1 MKLYGLLVYNANH
14 QLVYDN
20 YNLGDVFFMFRSKIQ
35 EGIKNFA
42 SKLITIAEKD
52 NYYQINENRGDV
64 EMSVHFFKYH
74 IAITSPDYP
83 QHVVYQLFNT
93 LISNKFDKATADN
106 LFTAYQDPVKMSQI
120 LKTKK
125 EIDETKVILLDSVEK
140 LLERGEKIEH
150 LVDRTEELVRLSE
163 QFRIKAED
171 LNSCCVLF

>member
-1 MKLYGLLVYNANH
+1 MKLYGLLIYNTNH

-20 YNLGDVFFMFRSKIQ
+20 YNLDDVFFMFRSKIQ
-35 EGIKNFA
+35 EGIKNFT
-42 SKLITIAEKD
+42 SKLVTIAEKD
-52 NYYQINENRGDV
+52 NYYQVNENRGDV

-83 QHVVYQLFNT
+83 RHAIYQLFNV
-93 LISNKFDKATADN
+93 LMSNNFDKGTTDS
-106 LFTAYQDPVKMSQI
+106 LFTAYQDPVKISNI

-125 EIDETKVILLDSVEK
+125 EIDETKVILLDSIEK
-140 LLERGEKIEH
+140 LLERGEKIDN
-150 LVDRTEELVRLSE
+150 LVDKTEELVRLSE